1 MSRQVREGDQ
11 VNLVLP
17 SGYTTQAVIVTV
29 NDQDDIDVEFHHHAA
44 AGDLV
49 TAISSAVRAT
59 SFPAS
64 GVNAQGTLTM
74 DTEPINGDTYTIDGK
89 VYTFQTTLTDVD
101 GNVNIGG
108 TLAQAKLNLVAAMD
122 RSGLAGTDYAD
133 LMTIHPSVDIAAF
146 ISDDAI
152 LTAKLG
158 GAAGSLIAT
167 TESFDAVTNIFDAA
181 TLGATTEGV
190 AEFFI
195 NA

>member
-1 MSRQVREGDQ
+1 MTRTVRVDDQ

-17 SGYTTQAVIVTV
+17 SGFTTQAKIVTV
-29 NDQDDIDVEFHHHAA
+29 TSQNDIDVEYHHHAA

-49 TAISSAVRAT
+49 TAISSAIRAT
-59 SFPAS
+59 TWPAS

-74 DTEPINGDTYTIDGK
+74 DTEPINGDDYTIDAK
-89 VYTFQTTLTDVD
+89 TYTFQTTLTDVD

-108 TLAQAKLNLVAAMD
+108 SLAQAKLNLVAAMD

-133 LMTIHPSVDIAAF
+133 LMTVHPSVDIAAF

-167 TESFDAVTNIFDAA
+167 TETFDEVTNIFDAA

-190 AEFFI
+190 AEFFVYG
-195 NA
+195 